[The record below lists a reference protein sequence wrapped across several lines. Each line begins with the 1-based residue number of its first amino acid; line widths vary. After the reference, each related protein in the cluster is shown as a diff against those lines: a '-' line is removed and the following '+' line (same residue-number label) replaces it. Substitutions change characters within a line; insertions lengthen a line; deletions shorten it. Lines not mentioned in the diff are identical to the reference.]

1 MHNIKGNFD
10 KIYQTIK
17 SLQLKDFDVD
27 GNVKKVGRKPQ
38 FSDLE
43 LISLN
48 LVAEYLS
55 IDSENFLFKKL
66 NESFKNDFPNL
77 VDRTQFNRRKKCL
90 FNYMDKI
97 RSCLAHKFI
106 EFEEY
111 YIVDSMPLEICKIS
125 REKRAK
131 VCKHVLETSP
141 DKGYC
146 ASQNMYF
153 YGYKLHGVCS
163 VNGIFH
169 SIDLTKASVHDN
181 EILKDLNS
189 QMSDSV
195 LLGDKGYIG
204 KEIQLNLFESANIRL
219 ETPFRN
225 NQANYKAYPKVFRK
239 ARKRLETLF
248 SQLCDQFM
256 IRRNYARKFDGFR
269 TRILSK
275 ITALTIIQYINYFVL
290 NRSINKIK
298 HAII

>member
-10 KIYQTIK
+10 KIYQAIK
-17 SLQLKDFDVD
+17 SLQLKDFDLE
-27 GNVKKVGRKPQ
+27 GNVKKVGRKPK

-43 LISLN
+43 VISLN

-55 IDSENFLFKKL
+55 IDSENFLFKKIK
-66 NESFKNDFPNL
+66 ESYKDDFPNL

-90 FNYMDKI
+90 FNYIDRI
-97 RSCLAHKFI
+97 RSCFAHKFI
-106 EFEEY
+106 EFEQY

-131 VCKHVLETSP
+131 VCKQVLETSP
-141 DKGYC
+141 DKGFC

-181 EILKDLNS
+181 EILKDLNA
-189 QMSDSV
+189 QMYDSV

-219 ETPFRN
+219 ETPMRY
-225 NQANYKAYPKVFRK
+225 NQAKFKVYPKIFRK

-275 ITALTIIQYINYFVL
+275 ITALTTIQYINYFVL

>member
-10 KIYQTIK
+10 KIFQTIK
-17 SLQLKDFDVD
+17 SMQLKDFDKD
-27 GNVKKVGRKPQ
+27 GNISKVGRKPQ

-43 LISLN
+43 VISLN
-48 LVAEYLS
+48 ITAEYMS
-55 IDSENFLFKKL
+55 IDSENFLFKKIA
-66 NESFKNDFPNL
+66 ESYSEDFPNL
-77 VDRTQFNRRKKCL
+77 IDRSQYNRRKKYL
-90 FNYMDKI
+90 FNLMDKV
-97 RSCLAHKFI
+97 RSAIANRFI
-106 EFEEY
+106 EFEEF
-111 YIVDSMPLEICKIS
+111 YIVDSMPLEICKLS

-131 VCKHVLETSP
+131 VCKQAYETSP
-141 DKGYC
+141 DKGFC

-163 VNGIFH
+163 VNGVFH

-204 KEIQLNLFESANIRL
+204 KQIQLNLFESANIRL
-219 ETPFRN
+219 QTPMRN
-225 NQANYKAYPKVFRK
+225 NQENFMPYPKAFRK

-256 IRRNYARKFDGFR
+256 IRRNYAKNFEGFR

-275 ITALTIIQYINYFVL
+275 ITALTVIQYINYFML
-290 NRSINKIK
+290 DRPINNIK